1 MDPLGLGKTVR
12 NEKAVRHNNSSIEFC
27 RTSVAL
33 IAGATAGVLGL
44 TGLYGFALYL
54 VYSLV
59 MTLLLCL
66 KAGTKWS
73 QYFQSSRA
81 LWFDGVVG
89 GLFAYVLAWTFVYG
103 MVHVF

>member
-1 MDPLGLGKTVR
+1 MDPFGLGKTIR
-12 NEKAVRHNNSSIEFC
+12 NEKAVRLNNSLIEYC

-54 VYSLV
+54 VYSAIMSV
-59 MTLLLCL
+59 LLLG

-81 LWFDGVVG
+81 LWFDGILG
-89 GLFAYVLAWTFVYG
+89 GLFTYVLVWTFVYG